1 MEPIAIIGFA
11 LTFPQDAVSPG
22 QFWKMLMEK
31 RCATTE
37 FPPSRMNIDAFYDQK
52 KSAHGAIPLR
62 GGHFIREDLGAF
74 DASFF
79 SMTPTE
85 AAAMDPSQR
94 MLLETAYLAFEAA
107 GIPLERASGTN
118 TSVHTGCFTDD
129 YKLQLPKD
137 TEQIPKYAATG
148 ASLAM
153 LANRLSWFF
162 NLSGPSMNIDS
173 ACSSSAIAVD
183 HACALLRTEACEM
196 SLVAGCNLT
205 YVHDYTSLLSK
216 MSFLSPDSRC
226 YAFDERANGYARGEG
241 IGVVI
246 LKRLSDA
253 VRDRNTIRAV
263 LRSSASNQDART
275 PGITQPSTKAQ
286 EKLIKETYR
295 QAGLSMEYTRFV
307 EAHGTGTKIG
317 DTVEIDA
324 LGGAFRAHRSPE
336 DPLYVGAVKTN
347 IGHLEGAS
355 GIAGLIKS
363 VLILESG
370 VIPPNA
376 NFEHVNHRIDAD
388 HLRVSFPTE
397 CMPWPGHGLRRI
409 SINSFGF
416 GGSNCHMVLDDA
428 FNHLRIH
435 GIQGIHRTLEY
446 PSESVPARAD
456 FLRKEVAFPLPVL
469 LPRTVDR
476 KAKLISSLR
485 TPKLLVFST
494 SDKEGT
500 KRVAQEYDRFLSKMS
515 KEDIDLEAY
524 LDNMTYTLDSCRS
537 LLPWRSHVILDSIT
551 ASSGLVSRLLAP
563 VHVQSQTIELGYVF
577 SGQGAQWYAMGRELL
592 VFPVF
597 AASIEGATLYLSSLG
612 CEWSAKGN
620 ANKLLPSDKNTTALT
635 HGR

>member
-11 LTFPQDAVSPG
+11 LKFPQDAVSPG

-118 TSVHTGCFTDD
+118 TSVHTGCFTVD
-129 YKLQLPKD
+129 YKLQLLRD

-183 HACALLRTEACEM
+183 HACALLRTGACEM

-253 VRDRNTIRAV
+253 VRDRNSIRAV

-295 QAGLSMEYTRFV
+295 QAGLSMEYT
-307 EAHGTGTKIG
+307 
-317 DTVEIDA
+317 
-324 LGGAFRAHRSPE
+324 
-336 DPLYVGAVKTN
+336 
-347 IGHLEGAS
+347 
-355 GIAGLIKS
+355 
-363 VLILESG
+363 
-370 VIPPNA
+370 
-376 NFEHVNHRIDAD
+376 RIDAD

-515 KEDIDLEAY
+515 KEDIDLEAH

-537 LLPWRSHVILDSIT
+537 LLPWRSHVILESIT
-551 ASSGLVSRLLAP
+551 ASSGLVSRLSAP
-563 VHVQSQTIELGYVF
+563 VRVQNQTIELGYVF
-577 SGQGAQWYAMGRELL
+577 GGQGAQWYAMGRELL
-592 VFPVF
+592 AYPVF
-597 AASIEGATLYLSSLG
+597 AASIEAATLYLSSLG

>member
-11 LTFPQDAVSPG
+11 LKFPQEAVSAG
-22 QFWKMLMEK
+22 QFWRMLKEK
-31 RCATTE
+31 RCAMTE
-37 FPPSRMNIDAFYDQK
+37 VPSSRLNVDAFYDQG

-62 GGHFIREDLGAF
+62 GGHFLQEDLGAF

-79 SMTPTE
+79 SITPTE

-94 MLLETAYLAFEAA
+94 ILLETAYLAFEAA
-107 GIPLERASGTN
+107 GIPLDTLSGTK

-129 YKLQLPKD
+129 YKLQLLKD

-173 ACSSSAIAVD
+173 ACSSSAIAID
-183 HACALLRTEACEM
+183 QACALLRTGDCEM
-196 SLVAGCNLT
+196 SLVAGGNLT

-216 MSFLSPDSRC
+216 MSFLSPDNRC

-275 PGITQPSTKAQ
+275 PGITQPSTEAQ
-286 EKLIKETYR
+286 ESLIRETYR
-295 QAGLSMEYTRFV
+295 KAGLSMEHTRYV
-307 EAHGTGTKIG
+307 EAHGTGTRIG
-317 DTVEIDA
+317 DTVESDA
-324 LGGAFRAHRSPE
+324 LGCSFRAYRSPE

-370 VIPPNA
+370 LIPPNA
-376 NFEHVNHRIDAD
+376 NFEQINHRIDAD
-388 HLRVSFPTE
+388 HLRIRFPVE
-397 CMPWPGHGLRRI
+397 CTPWPGGGLRRL

-428 FNHLRIH
+428 FNYLRIH
-435 GIQGIHRTLEY
+435 NIKGIHRTLQQ
-446 PSESVPARAD
+446 PPVPLGPVGACAD
-456 FLRKEVAFPLPVL
+456 SLRKQAAFPLPVV
-469 LPRTVDR
+469 LPRVLDR
-476 KAKLISSLR
+476 KVNPITSIH
-485 TPKLLVFST
+485 TPKILVFSA

-500 KRVAQEYDRFLSKMS
+500 KRIAQEYDTFLSKIS
-515 KEDIDLEAY
+515 KEDINLEAY
-524 LDNMTYTLDSCRS
+524 LDNTCYTLDSCRS
-537 LLPWRSHVILDSIT
+537 LLSWRSHVILDSIT
-551 ASSGLVSRLLAP
+551 ESNGLVSRLSTP
-563 VHVQSQTIELGYVF
+563 VHVQNQSVELGYVF

-592 VFPVF
+592 IFPVF
-597 AASIEGATLYLSSLG
+597 AASIEGATHYLSSLG
-612 CEWSAKGN
+612 CVWSAKGQLGSIFL
-620 ANKLLPSDKNTTALT
+620 K
-635 HGR
+635 